1 MAENR
6 NGFHRG
12 KPGRTMNARKFSAIA
27 LLLLGWAGAAGAF
40 NVQVVGLSKGKALV
54 VVDGGKPRTLREG
67 EATPEGVRLIR
78 ADSATAVLEVE
89 GVRRSVG
96 LGQAASV
103 AGPASRGDTVT
114 LTADPRGHFTA
125 SGRINGAP
133 LQFIVDTGA
142 TMVTI
147 STREARRLGVDY
159 TRGDKRVAVT
169 ANGPVPVYLM
179 KLDEVQVGD
188 VTLRNV
194 DAAIQEGDG
203 LTVNLLG
210 MSFLNRVEMNQNAG
224 SLTLKKRY

>member
-1 MAENR
+1 MSAR
-6 NGFHRG
+6 NI
-12 KPGRTMNARKFSAIA
+12 SAI
-27 LLLLGWAGAAGAF
+27 LLLLVGWIGTASAF
-40 NVQVVGLSKGKALV
+40 NVQVVGLSKGRAVV

-67 EATPEGVRLIR
+67 QATPEGVKLVR

-89 GVRRSVG
+89 GNLRTVG

-114 LTADPRGHFTA
+114 LTADPRGHYTA
-125 SGRINGAP
+125 NARVNGAP
-133 LQFIVDTGA
+133 TQFIVDTGA

-147 STREARRLGVDY
+147 STREARRLGIDY
-159 TRGDKRVAVT
+159 TGGDKRLAVT
-169 ANGPVPVYLM
+169 ANGAVPVYLM

-210 MSFLNRVEMNQNAG
+210 MSFLNRVEMRQDAG

>member
-1 MAENR
+1 
-6 NGFHRG
+6 
-12 KPGRTMNARKFSAIA
+12 
-27 LLLLGWAGAAGAF
+27 
-40 NVQVVGLSKGKALV
+40 
-54 VVDGGKPRTLREG
+54 
-67 EATPEGVRLIR
+67 
-78 ADSATAVLEVE
+78 
-89 GVRRSVG
+89 
-96 LGQAASV
+96 
-103 AGPASRGDTVT
+103 
-114 LTADPRGHFTA
+114 
-125 SGRINGAP
+125 
-133 LQFIVDTGA
+133 
-142 TMVTI
+142 
-147 STREARRLGVDY
+147 VDY

>member
-1 MAENR
+1 
-6 NGFHRG
+6 
-12 KPGRTMNARKFSAIA
+12 MNARKFSAIG
-27 LLLLGWAGAAGAF
+27 LLLLGWAGSAAAV
-40 NVQVVGLSKGKALV
+40 NVQVVGLSKGKAVV
-54 VVDGGKPRTLREG
+54 VVDGGAPRTLREG
-67 EATPEGVRLIR
+67 QATAEGVKLIR
-78 ADSATAVLEVE
+78 ADSATAVLEVD
-89 GVRRSVG
+89 GARRTVG

-103 AGPASRGDTVT
+103 AGPQPRGDSVT

-125 SGRINGAP
+125 NARVNGAP
-133 LQFIVDTGA
+133 AQFIVDTGA

-147 STREARRLGVDY
+147 STREARRLGIDY

-169 ANGPVPVYLM
+169 ANGPVPVYLL

-203 LTVNLLG
+203 LSVNLLG
-210 MSFLNRVEMNQNAG
+210 MSFLNRVEMRQDAG